1 MSNKLP
7 VYSIASFQNQ
17 LDNHE
22 FYANNF
28 SNHVQNHHFTNLP
41 HKHDFYLVVL
51 ITKGSGWHEV
61 DFVRYTIE
69 KGSVFM
75 LQPGQMHYWELS
87 SDIDGYVFFHTK
99 TFFDE
104 VYTTFKINHFPF
116 FNSFYSNAEF
126 SVSNDKLERLAIL
139 MKELITET
147 QLPAYFSIQ
156 KIHALLNLVY
166 IEFSRG
172 FIQENSTIQSAYL
185 NKLLSFEN
193 SIELNYKNEK
203 SVQFYANKL
212 NISSKHLNRIV
223 KKSLNKTSSEL
234 IADRIIL
241 EAKRLL
247 IQSKLNVSEIG
258 YELGYFDKSYFV
270 RFFKKQTGE
279 TPLTFLERYKSDN
292 SL

>member
-17 LDNHE
+17 LDTNE

-51 ITKGSGWHEV
+51 ITEGSGWHEV

-87 SDIDGYVFFHTK
+87 SDIDGFVFFHTK

-104 VYTTFKINHFPF
+104 VYTTFKINNFPF

-126 SVSNDKLERLAIL
+126 SVSNDKLERLAVL

-147 QLPAYFSIQ
+147 QLPAYFSKQ

-193 SIELNYKNEK
+193 EIELNYKNEK

-223 KKSLNKTSSEL
+223 KESLNKTSSDL
-234 IADRIIL
+234 IAERVIL
-241 EAKRLL
+241 EAKRML
-247 IQSKLNVSEIG
+247 IQLKFNVTQIG
-258 YELGYFDKSYFV
+258 YELGYYDKSYFV

-279 TPLTFLERYKSDN
+279 TPMNFLNNYQK
-292 SL
+292 

>member
-28 SNHVQNHHFTNLP
+28 SNHVQNHYFTNLP

-223 KKSLNKTSSEL
+223 KESLNKTSSDL
-234 IADRIIL
+234 IAERLIL
-241 EAKRLL
+241 EAKRML
-247 IQSKLNVSEIG
+247 IQLKFNVTQIG
-258 YELGYFDKSYFV
+258 YELGYQDKSYFV

-279 TPLTFLERYKSDN
+279 TPMNFLNNYQK
-292 SL
+292 

>member
-17 LDNHE
+17 LDTNE

-51 ITKGSGWHEV
+51 ITEGSGWHEV

-87 SDIDGYVFFHTK
+87 SDIDGFVFFHTK

-104 VYTTFKINHFPF
+104 VYTTFKINNFPF

-126 SVSNDKLERLAIL
+126 SVSNDKLDRLAVL
-139 MKELITET
+139 MKELISET
-147 QLPAYFSIQ
+147 QLPAYFSKQ

-193 SIELNYKNEK
+193 SIELNYKIEK

-223 KKSLNKTSSEL
+223 KESLNKTSSDL
-234 IADRIIL
+234 IAERVIL

-247 IQSKLNVSEIG
+247 IQLKFNVTQIG
-258 YELGYFDKSYFV
+258 YELGYQDKSYFV

-279 TPLTFLERYKSDN
+279 TPMNFLNNYQK
-292 SL
+292 

>member
-17 LDNHE
+17 LDTNE

-51 ITKGSGWHEV
+51 ITEGSGWHEV

-87 SDIDGYVFFHTK
+87 SDIDGFVFFHTK

-104 VYTTFKINHFPF
+104 VYTTFKINNFPF

-126 SVSNDKLERLAIL
+126 SVSNDKLERLAVL

-147 QLPAYFSIQ
+147 QLPAYFSKQ

-193 SIELNYKNEK
+193 AIERNYKNEK

-223 KKSLNKTSSEL
+223 KESLNKTSSDL
-234 IADRIIL
+234 IAERVIL
-241 EAKRLL
+241 EAKRML
-247 IQSKLNVSEIG
+247 IQLKFNVTQIG
-258 YELGYFDKSYFV
+258 YELGYYDKSYFV

-279 TPLTFLERYKSDN
+279 TPMNFLNNYQK
-292 SL
+292 

>member
-17 LDNHE
+17 LDTNE

-87 SDIDGYVFFHTK
+87 SDIDGFVFFHTK

-104 VYTTFKINHFPF
+104 VYTTFKINNFPF
-116 FNSFYSNAEF
+116 FNSFYSNTEF
-126 SVSNDKLERLAIL
+126 SVSNDKLNRLTVL

-147 QLPAYFSIQ
+147 QLPAYFSKQ

-172 FIQENSTIQSAYL
+172 FIQENKTIQSAYL

-193 SIELNYKNEK
+193 AIELNYKNEK

-223 KKSLNKTSSEL
+223 KESLNKTSSDL
-234 IADRIIL
+234 IAERVIL
-241 EAKRLL
+241 EAKHML
-247 IQSKLNVSEIG
+247 IQLKFNVTQIG
-258 YELGYFDKSYFV
+258 YELGYHDKSYFV

-279 TPLTFLERYKSDN
+279 TPMNFLNNYQK
-292 SL
+292 

>member
-41 HKHDFYLVVL
+41 HKNDFYLVVL

-126 SVSNDKLERLAIL
+126 SVSKDKLERLAIL

-223 KKSLNKTSSEL
+223 KESLNKTSSDL
-234 IADRIIL
+234 IAERVIL
-241 EAKRLL
+241 EAKRML
-247 IQSKLNVSEIG
+247 IQLKFNVTQIG
-258 YELGYFDKSYFV
+258 YELGYQDKSYFV

-279 TPLTFLERYKSDN
+279 TPMNFLNNYQK
-292 SL
+292 

>member
-51 ITKGSGWHEV
+51 ITEGSGWHEV

-87 SDIDGYVFFHTK
+87 SDIDGFVFFHSK

-104 VYTTFKINHFPF
+104 VYTTFKINNFPF

-126 SVSNDKLERLAIL
+126 SVSNDKLDRLAVL

-147 QLPAYFSIQ
+147 QLPAYFSKQ

-172 FIQENSTIQSAYL
+172 FIQENNTIQSAYL
-185 NKLLSFEN
+185 NKLLTFEN
-193 SIELNYKNEK
+193 AIELNYKSVK

-223 KKSLNKTSSEL
+223 KESLNKTSSDL
-234 IADRIIL
+234 IAERVIL
-241 EAKRLL
+241 EAKRML
-247 IQSKLNVSEIG
+247 IQMKFNVTQIG
-258 YELGYFDKSYFV
+258 YELGYQDKSYFV

-279 TPLTFLERYKSDN
+279 TPMNFLNNYQK
-292 SL
+292 

>member
-17 LDNHE
+17 LDNNE
-22 FYANNF
+22 FYVNNF

-51 ITKGSGWHEV
+51 ITEGSGWHEV

-223 KKSLNKTSSEL
+223 KESLNKTSSDL
-234 IADRIIL
+234 IAERVIL
-241 EAKRLL
+241 EAKRML
-247 IQSKLNVSEIG
+247 IQLKFNVTQIG

-279 TPLTFLERYKSDN
+279 TPMNFLNNYQK
-292 SL
+292 

>member
-126 SVSNDKLERLAIL
+126 SVSKDKLERLAIL

-223 KKSLNKTSSEL
+223 KESLNKTSSDFTSVHL
-234 IADRIIL
+234 
-241 EAKRLL
+241 K
-247 IQSKLNVSEIG
+247 
-258 YELGYFDKSYFV
+258 
-270 RFFKKQTGE
+270 
-279 TPLTFLERYKSDN
+279 
-292 SL
+292 

>member
-1 MSNKLP
+1 MKL
-7 VYSIASFQNQ
+7 I
-17 LDNHE
+17 LCD
-22 FYANNF
+22 
-28 SNHVQNHHFTNLP
+28 TRLR
-41 HKHDFYLVVL
+41 K
-51 ITKGSGWHEV
+51 EV
-61 DFVRYTIE
+61 FLCYNPE
-69 KGSVFM
+69 
-75 LQPGQMHYWELS
+75 QMHYWELS

-223 KKSLNKTSSEL
+223 KESLNKTSSEL

-270 RFFKKQTGE
+270 RFFKKQTGQ
-279 TPLTFLERYKSDN
+279 TPLTFSERYKSD
-292 SL
+292 STL

>member
-17 LDNHE
+17 LDTNE

-61 DFVRYTIE
+61 DFVRNTIE

-87 SDIDGYVFFHTK
+87 SDIDGFVFFHTK

-104 VYTTFKINHFPF
+104 VYTTFKINNFPF

-126 SVSNDKLERLAIL
+126 SVSNDKLERLAVL

-147 QLPAYFSIQ
+147 QLPAYFSKQ

-193 SIELNYKNEK
+193 EIELNYKSEK

-212 NISSKHLNRIV
+212 NISSNI
-223 KKSLNKTSSEL
+223 
-234 IADRIIL
+234 
-241 EAKRLL
+241 
-247 IQSKLNVSEIG
+247 
-258 YELGYFDKSYFV
+258 
-270 RFFKKQTGE
+270 
-279 TPLTFLERYKSDN
+279 
-292 SL
+292 

>member
-1 MSNKLP
+1 MPNKLP

-28 SNHVQNHHFTNLP
+28 SNHFQNHHFTNLP

-87 SDIDGYVFFHTK
+87 SDIDGFVFFHTK

-104 VYTTFKINHFPF
+104 VYTTFKINNFPF

-126 SVSNDKLERLAIL
+126 SVSNDKLDRLAVL
-139 MKELITET
+139 MKELISET
-147 QLPAYFSIQ
+147 QLPAYFSKQ

-193 SIELNYKNEK
+193 EIELNYKNEK

-223 KKSLNKTSSEL
+223 KESLNKTSSDL
-234 IADRIIL
+234 IAERVIL
-241 EAKRLL
+241 EAKRML
-247 IQSKLNVSEIG
+247 IQLKFNVTQIG
-258 YELGYFDKSYFV
+258 YELGYQDKSYFV

-279 TPLTFLERYKSDN
+279 TPMNFLNNYQK
-292 SL
+292 

>member
-7 VYSIASFQNQ
+7 VYSITSFQNQ
-17 LDNHE
+17 LDTNE

-51 ITKGSGWHEV
+51 ITEGSGWHEV

-87 SDIDGYVFFHTK
+87 SDIDGFVFFHTK

-104 VYTTFKINHFPF
+104 VYTTFKINNFPF

-147 QLPAYFSIQ
+147 QLPAYFSKQ

-193 SIELNYKNEK
+193 EIELNYKSEK

-223 KKSLNKTSSEL
+223 KESLNKTSSEL

-279 TPLTFLERYKSDN
+279 TPMNFLNNYQK
-292 SL
+292 

>member
-17 LDNHE
+17 LDTNE

-51 ITKGSGWHEV
+51 ITEGSGWHEV

-87 SDIDGYVFFHTK
+87 SDIDGFVFFHTK

-104 VYTTFKINHFPF
+104 VYTTFKINNFPF

-126 SVSNDKLERLAIL
+126 SVSNDKLDRLAVL
-139 MKELITET
+139 MKELISET
-147 QLPAYFSIQ
+147 QLPAYFSKQ

-193 SIELNYKNEK
+193 SIELNYKIEK

-223 KKSLNKTSSEL
+223 KESLNKTSSDL
-234 IADRIIL
+234 IAERVIL
-241 EAKRLL
+241 EAKRML
-247 IQSKLNVSEIG
+247 IQLKFNVTQIG
-258 YELGYFDKSYFV
+258 YELGYQDKSYFV

-279 TPLTFLERYKSDN
+279 TPMNFLNNYQK
-292 SL
+292 